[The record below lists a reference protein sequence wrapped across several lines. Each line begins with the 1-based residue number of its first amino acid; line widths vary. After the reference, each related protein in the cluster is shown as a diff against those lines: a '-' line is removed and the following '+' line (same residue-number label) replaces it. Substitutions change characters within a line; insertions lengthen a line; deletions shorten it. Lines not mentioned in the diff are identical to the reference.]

1 MKKIT
6 FFSFFIFFILVFLFF
21 FNFDYSKNEKKL
33 PILGSKYLVKK
44 EINGSI
50 KQEIIY
56 HTINDF
62 NFVDQCGVLINK
74 KILKDKIYVAD
85 FFFTNCPTICPI
97 MTTQMLRVYNKYK
110 DNFNFKII
118 SHSIDPYN
126 DKIEVLKKYAKNIGI
141 LNNKTWHFVTG
152 NKKKI
157 YEIAQ
162 KSYFV
167 STLEDKTVPGG
178 IIHGGTFIL
187 VDNKFRIRGFY
198 DGTKELQVNNLI
210 KDISILIK

>member
-74 KILKDKIYVAD
+74 KVLKDKIYVAD

-141 LNNKTWHFVTG
+141 LNNKT
-152 NKKKI
+152 
-157 YEIAQ
+157 
-162 KSYFV
+162 
-167 STLEDKTVPGG
+167 
-178 IIHGGTFIL
+178 
-187 VDNKFRIRGFY
+187 
-198 DGTKELQVNNLI
+198 
-210 KDISILIK
+210 